1 MVRGARHG
9 DLRKSING
17 GEIMA
22 DLTARLDEMEAEIRK
37 PSFRQS
43 SGRANEVNCWVFDYP
58 PEKELEVR
66 ERIEYLKNKN
76 QKGTDEF
83 ELVVFDIYDVIIDFL
98 ESKNFLDKCYDFE
111 KKRGLDRITKAVT
124 NSMKIND
131 DDSLI
136 VQYIKEHT
144 PENGIVFLT
153 GIGKCYPILRS
164 HKVLNNLHQAFVR
177 VPVVMFFPGTYNEQ
191 ELILFNEI
199 KDDNYYRALRLI
211 R

>member
-1 MVRGARHG
+1 MR
-9 DLRKSING
+9 DLN
-17 GEIMA
+17 E
-22 DLTARLDEMEAEIRK
+22 RLDEMEEKVRSPK
-37 PSFRQS
+37 LRQS
-43 SGRANEVNCWVFDYP
+43 SGRANEVNYWVFDYP

-66 ERIEYLKNKN
+66 ERVEYLKKKN
-76 QKGTDEF
+76 AKGVDGF
-83 ELVVFDIYDVIIDFL
+83 ELVVFDLYDIIIDFL
-98 ESKNFLDKCYDFE
+98 EEEEFLEQCYRFE
-111 KKRGLDRITKAVT
+111 KKRGLDRITKAVS

-144 PENGIVFLT
+144 PENAVVFLT

-199 KDDNYYRALRLI
+199 KDDNYYRAFRLV

>member
-1 MVRGARHG
+1 MMT
-9 DLRKSING
+9 DLS
-17 GEIMA
+17 E
-22 DLTARLDEMEAEIRK
+22 RLDKMEIAIKK

-43 SGRANEVNCWVFDYP
+43 LGRANEVNYWIFDYP
-58 PEKELEVR
+58 PERELEVR
-66 ERIEYLKNKN
+66 ERIAYMKRKNRTEID
-76 QKGTDEF
+76 GF
-83 ELVVFDIYDVIIDFL
+83 ELVVYDLYDMIIDFL
-98 ESKNFLDKCYDFE
+98 ESKNFLEKCFEFE
-111 KKRGLDRITKAVT
+111 KKRGLERITKAVT
-124 NSMKIND
+124 NSMKINE

-144 PENGIVFLT
+144 PKEAVVFLI

-199 KDDNYYRALRLI
+199 KDDNYYRAFRLVK
-211 R
+211 